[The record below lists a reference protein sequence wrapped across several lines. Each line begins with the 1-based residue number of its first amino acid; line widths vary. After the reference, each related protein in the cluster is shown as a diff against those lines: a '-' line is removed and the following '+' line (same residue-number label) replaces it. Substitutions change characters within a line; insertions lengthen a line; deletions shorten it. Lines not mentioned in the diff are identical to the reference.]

1 MFMLFDYQLQFCHWK
16 HVYSSCVL
24 TGQEE
29 PTIDFDDDIQ
39 ITPFNMRDEMEE
51 GHFDKDGT
59 FIFDKSKVC

>member
-1 MFMLFDYQLQFCHWK
+1 MLFLF
-16 HVYSSCVL
+16 L